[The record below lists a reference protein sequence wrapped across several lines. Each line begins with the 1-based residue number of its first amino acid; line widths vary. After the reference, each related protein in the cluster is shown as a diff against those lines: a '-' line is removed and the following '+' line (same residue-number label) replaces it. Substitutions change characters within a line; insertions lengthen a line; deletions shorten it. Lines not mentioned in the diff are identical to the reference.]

1 MKSKLI
7 LPLFVLILI
16 LFMVCLPVFAMVLD
30 QHEEESGEFEHR
42 VSTEGLSGLKL
53 FLVNLYNDQR
63 LVYAILTT
71 VAMALFGGLIA
82 LSVDFILAR
91 LGLTVSKMEH
101 RE

>member
-1 MKSKLI
+1 MKPKLI
-7 LPLFVLILI
+7 VTMLILI
-16 LFMVCLPVFAMVLD
+16 FLLSMICLPVFAMVLD

-42 VSTEGLSGLKL
+42 VSTEGLSGISL
-53 FLVNLYNDQR
+53 FIVDLYNDQR
-63 LVYAILTT
+63 LIYAILTT